1 DAVEV
6 GVRKE
11 GLRSHSEPAE
21 GSLSVENPEIKK
33 GSSRFTG
40 ERGSDLEEEVVG
52 VAVAVGHALDD
63 LDAVVDAFEDAGIE
77 AVTGAGDDAVSVLFQ
92 PARKGDHRRD
102 AAVEGHAIPLV
113 PATFG
118 GTRTGGGPQRL
129 QLLLQQVRR
138 EQRLV
143 RGEQVVQRDGL
154 GVGQV

>member
-1 DAVEV
+1 
-6 GVRKE
+6 GVTQQV
-11 GLRSHSEPAE
+11 
-21 GSLSVENPEIKK
+21 LSNFFFMKK

-40 ERGSDLEEEVVG
+40 ERGSDFEEEVVG

-118 GTRTGGGPQRL
+118 GTRTGGVPQRL
-129 QLLLQQVRR
+129 QLLL
-138 EQRLV
+138 
-143 RGEQVVQRDGL
+143 
-154 GVGQV
+154 